1 MTIPAADRPLESLKE
16 ETIDRLIMNYS
27 HGKLSMEAFERRL
40 EQAMEA
46 KGYQV
51 LQDLTADLELEID
64 TNYVEHKKE
73 ELGFKVAS
81 GEAEEQE
88 YVVNIFGGSNRSG
101 LWHLP
106 REIVSINIFGGGD
119 IDLTDAYFH
128 NKEVRIKVISV
139 FAGTTIYVP
148 ENVNVS
154 SKAFCIF
161 AGMDNNAPSTNDRSN
176 PTVIVEG
183 IAVFSGIDIKVRR
196 TIKERFIEFADG
208 LKRLFG

>member
-88 YVVNIFGGSNRSG
+88 YVVNISEVATAVAFGIY
-101 LWHLP
+101 
-106 REIVSINIFGGGD
+106 REKLSVLIFSVAEISI
-119 IDLTDAYFH
+119 
-128 NKEVRIKVISV
+128 
-139 FAGTTIYVP
+139 
-148 ENVNVS
+148 
-154 SKAFCIF
+154 
-161 AGMDNNAPSTNDRSN
+161 
-176 PTVIVEG
+176 
-183 IAVFSGIDIKVRR
+183 
-196 TIKERFIEFADG
+196 
-208 LKRLFG
+208 

>member
-1 MTIPAADRPLESLKE
+1 M
-16 ETIDRLIMNYS
+16 
-27 HGKLSMEAFERRL
+27 
-40 EQAMEA
+40 
-46 KGYQV
+46 
-51 LQDLTADLELEID
+51 
-64 TNYVEHKKE
+64 
-73 ELGFKVAS
+73 
-81 GEAEEQE
+81 
-88 YVVNIFGGSNRSG
+88 
-101 LWHLP
+101 
-106 REIVSINIFGGGD
+106 
-119 IDLTDAYFH
+119 
-128 NKEVRIKVISV
+128 ISV